1 MNILTYIIF
10 VQLGITTLYL
20 LYKLFLSGDTFLHA
34 HRYTLLGGVIF
45 AFIYPL
51 ACFHIPRE
59 GVEALYNNINVRYG
73 VELSTVTVG
82 VERMA
87 DSFMLIDLYYIGVV
101 LGFLLLVIRVLSLL
115 YLRMHSDS
123 RMVMGIKVCVPHVPI
138 KPFSFASVIYMNVDR
153 YDPAMLRDILLHE
166 KAHVRGCHTID
177 LIVGEIMVIMG
188 WFNPFS
194 WLLRQ
199 EFHSLVE
206 YLADADAVKD
216 TFSIRGYQYHL
227 LQSVQGGSD
236 GLIGIHFNQ
245 KMLVE
250 RIKKINQP
258 ISRLSRRLLY
268 IILLPVS
275 FMLIFAAHA
284 GGSLYQYTM
293 HSLSDKTELQ
303 ENVATNYLSPQEVT
317 ASSTALPQFPG
328 GDIALNKFVA
338 DNIKYPPQAVS
349 DKVEGMVMVRF
360 IINSEGYVV
369 SPTILRGLTPEC
381 DAEVLRIVGLMPR
394 WQPSVQDGI
403 AVDVDFVLPI
413 TFKL

>member
-1 MNILTYIIF
+1 MGILTYIIL
-10 VQLGITTLYL
+10 VQLGITTLYM

-45 AFIYPL
+45 AYIYPL
-51 ACFHIPRE
+51 ACCHIPRE
-59 GVEALYNNINVRYG
+59 GIEVLYNNINVRYG
-73 VELSTVTVG
+73 VELSAVAVG

-101 LGFLLLVIRVLSLL
+101 LGFLFLVIRVLSLL
-115 YLRMHSDS
+115 YLRLHSDS
-123 RMVMGIKVCVPHVPI
+123 KMVLGIKVYVPHVPI
-138 KPFSFASVIYMNVDR
+138 KPFSFASAIFMNVDR
-153 YDPAMLRDILLHE
+153 YEPAMMRDILLHE
-166 KAHVRGCHTID
+166 KAHVRGLHTID
-177 LIVGEIMVIMG
+177 LIVGEIMVILG

-199 EFHSLVE
+199 EFHCLIE

-216 TFSIRGYQYHL
+216 TFSISNYQYHL
-227 LQSVQGGSD
+227 LQSVQGESD
-236 GLIGIHFNQ
+236 RSFGIHFNK
-245 KMLVE
+245 KMLVQ

-258 ISRLSRRLLY
+258 VSHFSRKLLY

-275 FMLIFAAHA
+275 FLLIFAAQA
-284 GGSLYQYTM
+284 NGSLYQYMT
-293 HSLSDKTELQ
+293 HTSPYKTEIY
-303 ENVATNYLSPQEVT
+303 ENVAMNLSPQEVT

-328 GDIALNKFVA
+328 GDMALNKFIA

-394 WQPSVQDGI
+394 WLPSMQDGV